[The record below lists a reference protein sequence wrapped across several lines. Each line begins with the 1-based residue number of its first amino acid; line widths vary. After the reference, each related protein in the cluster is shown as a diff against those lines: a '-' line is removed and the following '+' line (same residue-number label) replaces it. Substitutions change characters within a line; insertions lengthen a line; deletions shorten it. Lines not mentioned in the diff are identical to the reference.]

1 MGVLWLQSWGKVD
14 ASIVEEIA
22 KEHKL
27 NVEDVAKAYEKMIK
41 ELKDEVK
48 K

>member
-1 MGVLWLQSWGKVD
+1 MGVLFFQSYGKVD
-14 ASIVEEIA
+14 ASIIEEIA

>member
-1 MGVLWLQSWGKVD
+1 MGLFWLEAWGKVD
-14 ASIVEEIA
+14 ASIIEEIA

-41 ELKDEVK
+41 ELKDEIK

>member
-1 MGVLWLQSWGKVD
+1 MGLLFLQAWGKVD

-41 ELKDEVK
+41 ELKNEIK

>member
-1 MGVLWLQSWGKVD
+1 MGFLWLQSWGKVD
-14 ASIVEEIA
+14 ASIIEEIA

-27 NVEDVAKAYEKMIK
+27 DVEEVAKAYEKMLK

>member
-1 MGVLWLQSWGKVD
+1 MGVWFLQSYGKVD
-14 ASIVEEIA
+14 ASIIEEIA

-27 NVEDVAKAYEKMIK
+27 DVEDVAKAYEKMIK

>member
-1 MGVLWLQSWGKVD
+1 MGFIFLQAWGKVD

-41 ELKDEVK
+41 ELKNEIK